1 MSDVHRGII
10 MQRSFMQ
17 AASALLLATGLS
29 ACGPSDTPPVVYA
42 PPSYDYLSKLRLD
55 VAVVDIEDSW
65 APRPDSHDLGQV
77 SPLHPVEALRQMAR
91 DRLLALGTA
100 GHAEF
105 VIDEASLVQFRDR
118 YEGRMTVHLDV
129 AGADGNRSGYAE
141 ARVTRSA
148 TIENDQ
154 PNAARAE
161 LNMLVSQMMS
171 DMNVE
176 LEFQVRRSL
185 RSLLQKGPQAAPLPA
200 PVQKEE
206 LAPPPPAV
214 PGLPTGYLSLP
225 KKP

>member
-1 MSDVHRGII
+1 
-10 MQRSFMQ
+10 
-17 AASALLLATGLS
+17 
-29 ACGPSDTPPVVYA
+29 
-42 PPSYDYLSKLRLD
+42 
-55 VAVVDIEDSW
+55 
-65 APRPDSHDLGQV
+65 
-77 SPLHPVEALRQMAR
+77 
-91 DRLLALGTA
+91 
-100 GHAEF
+100 
-105 VIDEASLVQFRDR
+105 
-118 YEGRMTVHLDV
+118 MTVHLDV

-161 LNMLVSQMMS
+161 LNLLVSQMMS